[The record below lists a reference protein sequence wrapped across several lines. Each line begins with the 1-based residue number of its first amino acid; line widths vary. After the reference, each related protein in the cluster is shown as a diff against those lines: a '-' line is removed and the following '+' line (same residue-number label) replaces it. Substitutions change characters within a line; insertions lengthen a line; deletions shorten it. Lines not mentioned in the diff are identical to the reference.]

1 MRGPNKDSDL
11 FLQKV
16 IIKQQLFT
24 TYGKKILIIKKWNKA
39 NVQNPIKPRQYRTQL
54 YNRVKYIADQQEI
67 NEEWEN
73 IKTAI
78 IKSAKEIIQL
88 EEKFPKNG

>member
-67 NEEWEN
+67 NEE
-73 IKTAI
+73 
-78 IKSAKEIIQL
+78 
-88 EEKFPKNG
+88 